1 MNGAVSHAFND
12 VIFKGLLLMSMGAV
26 LHQTGKIN
34 GSELGGLY
42 KSMPQTTGLCIVG
55 AASISAFPLFSGFVS
70 KSMVM
75 SAAAAEGYWIV
86 WILLLF
92 ASAGVFHHAGIKIPY
107 FAFFA
112 HDSGIRTR
120 EPPLN
125 MRIAMAMAAI
135 LCVVIGCYPAWLYS
149 LLPWE
154 VGYVPYT
161 GSHVLVQVQAPVL
174 LGPGLRLPQPGRA
187 LPARAA
193 LGEHRQRLALPAPRA
208 GGGAPGRRHRGR
220 AGGVRPRTVR
230 ARPGS
235 PVLCARPAAQAGRR
249 AGAHLA
255 HRRRRALD
263 PGAAWRLPGHLLR
276 LAAPSAGAAGG
287 IAAMKM
293 NGEFRVPT
301 DRETVWRALNDPEV
315 LKECLPGC
323 REIEK
328 TSDTEM
334 TATLVLKVGPVKATF
349 AGGVTL
355 SDLDPPNG
363 YTLSGQGQGGTA
375 GFASGEAR
383 VRLVDEGGETVVQYD
398 VDAKVGGKL
407 AQIGSRLIDSTAK
420 KLARQFFDSLAEKL
434 GGGEEAEAELQPE
447 AAAPAPPEAPA
458 EPAAPA
464 AERPAEDPPA
474 ADTPAADAGPPL
486 APAAKRMGLP
496 TAAWAAA
503 VVAVAVVLI
512 LVFTGVI

>member
-1 MNGAVSHAFND
+1 
-12 VIFKGLLLMSMGAV
+12 
-26 LHQTGKIN
+26 
-34 GSELGGLY
+34 
-42 KSMPQTTGLCIVG
+42 
-55 AASISAFPLFSGFVS
+55 
-70 KSMVM
+70 
-75 SAAAAEGYWIV
+75 
-86 WILLLF
+86 
-92 ASAGVFHHAGIKIPY
+92 
-107 FAFFA
+107 
-112 HDSGIRTR
+112 
-120 EPPLN
+120 
-125 MRIAMAMAAI
+125 
-135 LCVVIGCYPAWLYS
+135 
-149 LLPWE
+149 
-154 VGYVPYT
+154 
-161 GSHVLVQVQAPVL
+161 
-174 LGPGLRLPQPGRA
+174 
-187 LPARAA
+187 
-193 LGEHRQRLALPAPRA
+193 
-208 GGGAPGRRHRGR
+208 
-220 AGGVRPRTVR
+220 
-230 ARPGS
+230 
-235 PVLCARPAAQAGRR
+235 
-249 AGAHLA
+249 
-255 HRRRRALD
+255 
-263 PGAAWRLPGHLLR
+263 
-276 LAAPSAGAAGG
+276 
-287 IAAMKM
+287 MKM

-323 REIEK
+323 QEIEK

-383 VRLVDEGGETVVQYD
+383 VRLADEGGQTVVQYD

-420 KLARQFFDSLAEKL
+420 KLARRFFDSLAEKL
-434 GGGEEAEAELQPE
+434 GGGEEAEAEPEPE
-447 AAAPAPPEAPA
+447 AAAPAPSEAPA
-458 EPAAPA
+458 EPVAAPA